1 MIQYNCQEE
10 RSVVRLLVEIRL
22 LTKNYKTS

>member
-10 RSVVRLLVEIRL
+10 RSVVHLLVEIRL
-22 LTKNYKTS
+22 LTKIYKTS